1 MVITSAK
8 EVAPKIESNYEH
20 ACELKAYDETKSGVM
35 GLLESGIQNVLQIFI
50 HPTTRYFRQH
60 HQCQNIHFTVPTIDL
75 ESIDKE
81 VIDKFRYASETY
93 GFFQVVNHGIQ
104 EMLIG
109 VRSFNEQEAEA
120 KKQFYTR
127 DLTRKVV

>member
-81 VIDKFRYASETY
+81 V
-93 GFFQVVNHGIQ
+93 
-104 EMLIG
+104 
-109 VRSFNEQEAEA
+109 RSFNEQEAEA